1 MRKRILLVVLCFCMV
16 LGVCGCGKT
25 DEPVEKANTATKTT
39 ETGEEK
45 TIKYMAGVYTSTL
58 TLYNEA
64 CILEVEV
71 DENEIKSI
79 SISPLDDSTTGKFY
93 PLIQS
98 VLDDLS
104 KQICQSQSM
113 ENLTYSDDELYTERI
128 LIECINMTLEKAKV
142 TPDVSQMT
150 IEELKL
156 TRERTRSE
164 MKEPL
169 LMLIDSPNVTNEE
182 KQKAVAQLND
192 IACIS
197 EKEREAELLLEAK
210 GFENIVEIFDG
221 EKCNVTLV
229 CDNMSDIER
238 QQIADIVKEKT
249 EISADKIVITAIS
262 N

>member
-1 MRKRILLVVLCFCMV
+1 MRKRILAAVLCFCMV
-16 LGVCGCGKT
+16 LGVCSCGKT

-39 ETGEEK
+39 ETGEK
-45 TIKYMAGVYTSTL
+45 A
-58 TLYNEA
+58 
-64 CILEVEV
+64 
-71 DENEIKSI
+71 EI
-79 SISPLDDSTTGKFY
+79 
-93 PLIQS
+93 
-98 VLDDLS
+98 
-104 KQICQSQSM
+104 
-113 ENLTYSDDELYTERI
+113 
-128 LIECINMTLEKAKV
+128 
-142 TPDVSQMT
+142 TPNVSQMT

-156 TRERTRSE
+156 TRERIRSE

-169 LMLIDSPNVTNEE
+169 LMLIDSPNVTDEE